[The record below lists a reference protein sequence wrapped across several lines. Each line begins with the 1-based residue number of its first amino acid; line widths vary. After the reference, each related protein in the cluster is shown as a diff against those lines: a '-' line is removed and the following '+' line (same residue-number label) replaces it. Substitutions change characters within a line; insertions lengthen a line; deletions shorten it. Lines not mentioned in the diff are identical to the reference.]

1 MARRGLLIGLGAA
14 ALLVLAARE
23 YWLLGSL
30 KGPRPLRMLDALDT
44 VVPGDAGARRVA
56 EGVAYG
62 PDPRQRL
69 DVYAPSA
76 PGPHPVVIFFYGG
89 GWASGTRADY
99 GFVGEALA
107 GRGIVT
113 VVADYRLVPQVRFPA
128 FVEDGASAVRWARAN
143 IRALGG
149 DPARIAVM
157 GHSAG
162 SYNAAM
168 LALDPRF
175 GVADAVN
182 GLVGLSGAFGADP
195 AVRPSMRAA
204 FAGTDDLRSIQ
215 PRYFASA
222 AAPPALLLA
231 GSADTVTAASN
242 SVELAAALTAA
253 GAEARP
259 IVYPGIG
266 HKDLIASLARPYRW
280 QAPVLRDVA
289 GFVAALPPRTAAP
302 AIAASSR

>member
-1 MARRGLLIGLGAA
+1 MSRRGLLILLAVL
-14 ALLVLAARE
+14 ALAGLAARE

-30 KGPRPLRMLDALDT
+30 KGPQPFRMLAVLNA
-44 VVPGDAGARRVA
+44 VVPGDPGARRVA

-62 PDPRQRL
+62 ADPRQRL
-69 DVYAPSA
+69 DVYAPA
-76 PGPHPVVIFFYGG
+76 GPGPHPVVVFLYGG
-89 GWASGTRADY
+89 GWAAGSRHDY
-99 GFVGEALA
+99 AFVGEALA
-107 GRGIVT
+107 GRGIVA
-113 VVADYRLVPQVRFPA
+113 VVADYRLVPQVVFPE
-128 FVEDGASAVRWARAN
+128 FVEDGAGAVRWARAN
-143 IRALGG
+143 IAKFGG

-175 GVADAVN
+175 GVSGQVN

-204 FAGTDDLRSIQ
+204 FAGTRDLHSIQ

-231 GSADTVTAASN
+231 GGADTVTAAAN
-242 SVELAAALTAA
+242 SVDLAQALTAA
-253 GAEARP
+253 GAQAEAV
-259 IVYPGIG
+259 VYPGIG
-266 HKDLIASLARPYRW
+266 HKDLVASLARPYRW
-280 QAPVLRDVA
+280 QAPVLDDVA
-289 GFVAALPPRTAAP
+289 GFVAALPPRGAAATAP
-302 AIAASSR
+302 STR